1 MNVPLAVNVCGVL
14 PFITMKFGDAD
25 IWLKNVEAAATEKLP
40 LTVKMEVG
48 KLDCKVADPPL
59 AFSLKVL
66 EPVWVKLFT
75 VKLPV

>member
-1 MNVPLAVNVCGVL
+1 M
-14 PFITMKFGDAD
+14 T
-25 IWLKNVEAAATEKLP
+25 NVEVAAIEKLF

-48 KLDCKVADPPL
+48 KLVCSVAEPPL

-66 EPVWVKLFT
+66 VPVWVKLFT